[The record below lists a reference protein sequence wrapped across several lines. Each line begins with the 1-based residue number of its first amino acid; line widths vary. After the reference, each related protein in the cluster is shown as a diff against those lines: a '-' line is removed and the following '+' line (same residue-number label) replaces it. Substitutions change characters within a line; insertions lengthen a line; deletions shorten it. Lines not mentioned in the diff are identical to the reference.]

1 MTMMRL
7 KVEKQGEGLHPNE
20 AVVAVNSIDGPVI
33 MVVDPTIIFPDDSVT
48 IGWPVA
54 RNSELS
60 QFLVELP
67 RETENGSWRV
77 WVPEKELVQDDER
90 KRA

>member
-1 MTMMRL
+1 MMRL
-7 KVEKQGEGLHPNE
+7 KVEKRGEGLHPNE
-20 AVVAVNSIDGPVI
+20 AVVAVNTKDGPVM
-33 MVVDPTIIFPDDSVT
+33 MVVDPTIISPDDTVV

-54 RNSELS
+54 RDQSTS

-67 RETENGSWRV
+67 RETEHGSWRV
-77 WVPEKELVQDDER
+77 WVAEKEVLNDDVR

>member
-1 MTMMRL
+1 MMRL
-7 KVEKQGEGLHPNE
+7 KVERQGEGLHPNE
-20 AVVAVNSIDGPVI
+20 AVVSVRTKDGPVTMI
-33 MVVDPTIIFPDDSVT
+33 VDPTIVFPDDTVV

-54 RNSELS
+54 RDPNNS

-67 RETENGSWRV
+67 RETEHGSWRV
-77 WVPEKELVQDDER
+77 WVPEGELQQDDQR